1 VIIRDGTPKELK
13 GKTLKLPYSPH
24 STPCRRGV
32 STPEQNR
39 ASRRR
44 ESAPFDW
51 NWPD

>member
-1 VIIRDGTPKELK
+1 MVLYDEFDGFTYLD
-13 GKTLKLPYSPH
+13 
-24 STPCRRGV
+24 V